1 MTANQNPNTIE
12 ITADTQNLIDEVD
25 NSLIELSKFRPFNDE
40 INQKITKEFIPD
52 RVTASLNIEGI
63 SVSKRQTLVMMD
75 LMSLSANSTR
85 EQREILNAL
94 KADEFVFDS
103 ATEDEPISPM
113 MIREI
118 NSLVQDQI
126 MPEAG
131 AFREENVEISGAK
144 FSPPDF
150 LSIPSLISDMTDIYA
165 NTKNLHPII
174 RAAWLHASFTYIHPF
189 KDGNGRTG
197 RLIQDFSL
205 ISDGLYPTGIPSNL
219 RDKYYDALEAA
230 DSGNW
235 NNIIQMISQ
244 EELKII
250 ARVQAIVSEAEIRD
264 SWIDILSKK
273 ASQSKAGTLHKQYTV
288 WKQRVEIF
296 CDSLVSTCDDI
307 NKSSD
312 VIQIKSDRY
321 DVIDFDDWKALSDRN
336 ARIANNWALKQSW
349 LIDGDEIYKTIIHF
363 KQHRFRPDDI
373 YDTEELRGTVSM
385 YITGGNPKKETR
397 FNFGKFSDEDIK
409 LREVFFLNGKL
420 NASMFNGKKDDDDET
435 WEQEEYETSFPIVRS
450 LIEDI
455 VIKKMGIS

>member
-1 MTANQNPNTIE
+1 MEANQNPNNIK

-25 NSLIELSKFRPFNDE
+25 SSLAELSGYRPFSGE
-40 INQKITKEFIPD
+40 INSKITKEFIPD

-63 SVSKRQTLVMMD
+63 SVSRRQTLVMMD
-75 LMSLSANSTR
+75 LMSLSANYTR

-94 KADEFVFDS
+94 KADEFVFDA
-103 ATEDEPISPM
+103 ATEDEIISPM

-118 NSLVQDQI
+118 NSLVQNEI
-126 MPEAG
+126 IPEAG
-131 AFREENVEISGAK
+131 SFREENVEISGAK

-150 LSIPSLISDMTDIYA
+150 LSIPALISDMTDIYA
-165 NTKNLHPII
+165 STKGLHPII

-235 NNIIQMISQ
+235 NNIIQMIAQ

-250 ARVQAIVSEAEIRD
+250 ARVQSIVSEAEVRD
-264 SWIDILSKK
+264 SWIDAISKK
-273 ASQSKAGTLHKQYTV
+273 ASQNKTGTLHKQYIV

-296 CDSLVSTCDDI
+296 CDSLISTCDDI

-312 VIQIKSDRY
+312 VIQIKSDKY
-321 DVIDFDDWKALSDRN
+321 EIISFEDWKALSDKN
-336 ARIANNWALKQSW
+336 ARIANNWAVRQSW
-349 LIDGDEIYKTIIHF
+349 MIDGDELYKTIIHF
-363 KQHRFRPDDI
+363 KQHRFRSDDV

-385 YITGGNPKKETR
+385 YITGGNPKKEAR
-397 FNFGKFSDEDIK
+397 FNFGRFSDEDIR

-420 NASMFNGKKDDDDET
+420 NAGMFNGNKEGEEI
-435 WEQEEYETSFPIVRS
+435 WNQEEYETSFPIIKS
-450 LIEDI
+450 LVEDI
-455 VIKKMGIS
+455 IIKKMGI